1 MLCGSKF
8 TVLCLALW
16 CRCSCAGRYETV
28 GNGNRSV
35 AKEVNLHIQDGDAAH
50 LVEAPEAIVV
60 MGQLLKKDGSATR
73 VLKLRIN
80 KAASVFKEEGGQHPV
95 VCSGGDPH
103 GRGVTEAAVMRK
115 NLIASNVPPASIMIE
130 TTSKNTVQ
138 NALFVLKMVGK
149 GCKKLHLVTSD
160 FHMPR
165 CAYIYES
172 VLKSQGRE
180 DIQLERHP
188 VSGGCPSKSTAQ
200 EDNSDGDYQSVNDMT
215 LLERLRLEKKFLA
228 REQAGIPI
236 DSPIGMTV
244 QPLPASR
251 LKGARDEVAKT
262 LEDEEK
268 KQAQAPPS
276 KSRAQMTSAALSIS
290 MIVTMYSFWGL
301 PSDGS

>member
-1 MLCGSKF
+1 MLGGSKF
-8 TVLCLALW
+8 TVLCVALW
-16 CRCSCAGRYETV
+16 CRCSFAGRYETV
-28 GNGNRSV
+28 GSGNQSV
-35 AKEVNLHIQDGDAAH
+35 AKEVNLHIQDGGAAH

-73 VLKLRIN
+73 VLDLRI
-80 KAASVFKEEGGQHPV
+80 KKTASVFKEEGGQHPV

-103 GRGVTEAAVMRK
+103 GRGVTEAEVMRK
-115 NLIASNVPPASIMIE
+115 NLIASKVPAASIMIE

-149 GCKKLHLVTSD
+149 GCKKFHLVTSD

-188 VSGGCPSKSTAQ
+188 VSGGCPSESTAQ
-200 EDNSDGDYQSVNDMT
+200 EDISDGSFQSVNDMT

-236 DSPIGMTV
+236 DSPKGMKV

-251 LKGARDEVAKT
+251 LKGARDEVDQM

-268 KQAQAPPS
+268 KQAQAAPS
-276 KSRAQMTSAALSIS
+276 KSHAHMASAVLSIS
-290 MIVTMYSFWGL
+290 MIVIMYSF
-301 PSDGS
+301 